1 MVGKII
7 AGDAISKVASNKYTP
22 WIVGGLVVGG
32 TALAYFGIIKPV
44 LCYTGIYTKNCPEK
58 KQELK
63 VIGLDAFNT
72 RIANPSNITI
82 THEKAKQLADQIYDA
97 IDYSPYRVE
106 SWFDDDEEAVYGA
119 ISSAG
124 SIPNMSLVSR
134 MYEARYGDALG
145 TKIADSFNEAEMRK
159 VITII
164 ENFKA

>member
-32 TALAYFGIIKPV
+32 TALAYFGIIRPV
-44 LCYTGIYTKNCPEK
+44 LCFTGVYSNCK
-58 KQELK
+58 GDRAELD
-63 VIGLDAFNT
+63 IISLDAFNPK
-72 RIANPSNITI
+72 IANPRNITI

-97 IDYSPYRVE
+97 IDYSVYKVE

-124 SIPNMSLVSR
+124 SVANLSLVSR
-134 MYEARYGDALG
+134 MYEARYGDSLG
-145 TKIADSFNEAEMRK
+145 SMIADSFNQSEMKK
-159 VITII
+159 VRTII
-164 ENFKA
+164 ENFKS